1 MFYPNT
7 NMASRLLASEDSSQY
22 KTWEMQLLLKLVL
35 KVQCNSILMLTLQYG
50 LIELIKINGVTM
62 FKNWNFVS

>member
-22 KTWEMQLLLKLVL
+22 KTWEMQLLLILVL